1 MGTPLWRKRL
11 PSLNLD
17 FRGGGSLDPR
27 ITFSRQVGAT
37 YGATR
42 VNASGLIESLSA
54 NYALNSDFKL
64 GTVAGSPGTQP
75 TSWTVGVAPTGC
87 TRRIDFGTDQYGD
100 YLEVE
105 YSGTNSSGSTQFPAV
120 FPAAGA
126 HSATGV
132 GVAWVGSARVA
143 LLAGAWPTAANIQMV
158 EYDAGFGFL
167 RATSTDIT
175 TLVTGPVPVAL
186 ERNATTGAS
195 AAYVT
200 ICPVAFT
207 VNNGTPFNCTF
218 RIYSPKLELG
228 SVATPYN
235 RATTAPSGTPRLD
248 YDPVTLAPR
257 GLLIEEQR
265 INLASPSVAPTTVT
279 GGSFPGG
286 GATLLGVA
294 ATRYL
299 ADGAGGSH
307 FCTFPLSATLPAGS
321 TVHTLSGYFKMVAG
335 TRIQLFLSANIAAVD
350 CYININNGV
359 VVGGGVGAS
368 NAFCIHQGNGVY
380 RAGFTFTTIASP
392 INGFPFALSV
402 SYSDGDGRVPAGVST
417 DSWDCFGGQ
426 LEPGAFATSYIP
438 TTAAAVT
445 RAADVASMTGTNFSN
460 WFNATEGAFVC
471 SFDYPPATFGTGGSS
486 NCMLTSGG
494 SARYIYGGNSNNTLR
509 SYDGSTILSS
519 TTVCTGGIAKKAA
532 SGYTRLTSRSLSVGG
547 ETVVTGS
554 CAAAFTAGTVLYI
567 GSDDGTNKNL
577 NGHIQRLTYYNKR
590 LPDATLKALS
600 T

>member
-248 YDPVTLAPR
+248 YDPVTLAPK

-265 INLASPSVAPTTVT
+265 TNLIYPSIAPITQA

-286 GATLLGVA
+286 GGTYLGIA
-294 ATRYL
+294 STRYA
-299 ADGAGGSH
+299 ADGASSGH
-307 FCTFPLSATLPAGS
+307 YCVFPSIVPAAATLY
-321 TVHTLSGYFKMVAG
+321 TVSAYFKMIAG
-335 TRIQLFLSANIAAVD
+335 TRIQITTSGNFSDSLA
-350 CYININNGV
+350 YININNGSV
-359 VVGGGVGAS
+359 VASGAS
-368 NAFCIHQGNGVY
+368 VAAGSAFCTPVGNGVY
-380 RAGFTFTTIASP
+380 RAGFAFTTTGSP
-392 INGFPFALSV
+392 TSGTGCVLSAINA
-402 SYSDGDGRVPAGVST
+402 DGDGRIPIHVSS
-417 DSWDCFGGQ
+417 DSWDSFGVQFEAGVF
-426 LEPGAFATSYIP
+426 PTSYIP

-590 LPDATLKALS
+590 LPDATLQALS